1 MLLVMFRVVNV
12 TFNRLTVGAVLPSG
26 PSLNVSVWLTAIIE
40 RQANLLDRLP
50 TGVISCDQS

>member
-1 MLLVMFRVVNV
+1 MFRVVNV